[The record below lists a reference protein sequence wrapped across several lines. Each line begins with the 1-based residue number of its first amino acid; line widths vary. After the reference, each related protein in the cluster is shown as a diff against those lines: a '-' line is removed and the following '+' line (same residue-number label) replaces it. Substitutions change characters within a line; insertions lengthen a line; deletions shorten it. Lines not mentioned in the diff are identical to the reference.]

1 MVTLTGI
8 GKVLEP
14 VDRSPELA
22 IPLPDSPDE
31 EEASFARLEASAAL
45 TDAGLVATVVL
56 LHLDL
61 GSDTCMGRF
70 ESPKILPGSDALVL
84 TDRA

>member
-1 MVTLTGI
+1 MVTFTAI

-14 VDRSPELA
+14 VDRASEPA

-31 EEASFARLEASAAL
+31 EEARFARLEAPRE
-45 TDAGLVATVVL
+45 AGLVAAVVL

-61 GSDTCMGRF
+61 GSNPCTGRLA
-70 ESPKILPGSDALVL
+70 PKILPGSDALVS
-84 TDRA
+84 TDRE